1 MTATMAGQ
9 FLLVILKET
18 TQGGCSIFCRIPEL
32 EITDELVDST
42 PYAYRFRLGSPGC
55 LVFYPDIILA
65 DIGDVEAAVVSKRT
79 RRWRSFLPFFLICFT
94 TPTQPFQRSVEDAD
108 GIILEDEIIIPLI
121 YDAQSLDIFSYLLI
135 IIDEALHIRIR
146 DAGEVD
152 NLVQG
157 VILSICAEQSSLG
170 KEGTLYRFPGFDIK
184 VIATI
189 LEIAVMGKDAL
200 QCFLIFYPDKEETER
215 MGTKRTLLATIFGRN
230 GLPTQRKVIVGDG
243 FG

>member
-32 EITDELVDST
+32 EITDELVDGT

-65 DIGDVEAAVVSKRT
+65 DIGDVEAAVVSETYQKVAV
-79 RRWRSFLPFFLICFT
+79 FLAILLDLLHHAY
-94 TPTQPFQRSVEDAD
+94 PTLQRSVEDAD

-157 VILSICAEQSSLG
+157 VILSICAEQANLG

-184 VIATI
+184 VIALI

-200 QCFLIFYPDKEETER
+200 QRFLIFYPDKEET
-215 MGTKRTLLATIFGRN
+215 
-230 GLPTQRKVIVGDG
+230 
-243 FG
+243 

>member
-32 EITDELVDST
+32 EITDELVDGT

-65 DIGDVEAAVVSKRT
+65 DIGDVEAAVVSETYQKVAV
-79 RRWRSFLPFFLICFT
+79 FLAILLDLLHHAY
-94 TPTQPFQRSVEDAD
+94 PTLQRSVEDAD

-157 VILSICAEQSSLG
+157 VILSICAEQTSLG

-184 VIATI
+184 VIALI

-200 QCFLIFYPDKEETER
+200 QCFLIFYPDKEET
-215 MGTKRTLLATIFGRN
+215 
-230 GLPTQRKVIVGDG
+230 
-243 FG
+243 

>member
-32 EITDELVDST
+32 EITDELVDGT

-65 DIGDVEAAVVSKRT
+65 DIGDVEAAVVSETYQKVAV
-79 RRWRSFLPFFLICFT
+79 FLAILLDLLHHAY
-94 TPTQPFQRSVEDAD
+94 PTLQRSVEDAD

-157 VILSICAEQSSLG
+157 VILSICAEQANLG
-170 KEGTLYRFPGFDIK
+170 KEGTLYRFP
-184 VIATI
+184 
-189 LEIAVMGKDAL
+189 
-200 QCFLIFYPDKEETER
+200 CLISKS
-215 MGTKRTLLATIFGRN
+215 
-230 GLPTQRKVIVGDG
+230 
-243 FG
+243 

>member
-65 DIGDVEAAVVSKRT
+65 DIGDVESAVVSETYQKVAV
-79 RRWRSFLPFFLICFT
+79 FLAILLDLLHHAY
-94 TPTQPFQRSVEDAD
+94 PTLQRSVEDAD

-184 VIATI
+184 VIALI

-200 QCFLIFYPDKEETER
+200 QCFLIFYPDKEET
-215 MGTKRTLLATIFGRN
+215 
-230 GLPTQRKVIVGDG
+230 
-243 FG
+243 

>member
-1 MTATMAGQ
+1 MTATMAGLL
-9 FLLVILKET
+9 LLVILKET
-18 TQGGCSIFCRIPEL
+18 TQGGCGIFCRIAEL
-32 EITDELVDST
+32 EITDELVDGT

-65 DIGDVEAAVVSKRT
+65 DIGDVEAAVISETYQKVAV
-79 RRWRSFLPFFLICFT
+79 FLAILLDLLHHAY
-94 TPTQPFQRSVEDAD
+94 PTLQRSVEDAD

-184 VIATI
+184 VIALI
-189 LEIAVMGKDAL
+189 PEIAVMGKDAL
-200 QCFLIFYPDKEETER
+200 QRFLIFYPDKEET
-215 MGTKRTLLATIFGRN
+215 
-230 GLPTQRKVIVGDG
+230 
-243 FG
+243 

>member
-1 MTATMAGQ
+1 MTTTMAGQ

-32 EITDELVDST
+32 EITDELVDGT

-65 DIGDVEAAVVSKRT
+65 DIGDVEAAVVSETYQKVAV
-79 RRWRSFLPFFLICFT
+79 FLAILLDLLHHAY
-94 TPTQPFQRSVEDAD
+94 PTLQRSVEDAD

-184 VIATI
+184 VIALI
-189 LEIAVMGKDAL
+189 PEIAVMGKDAL
-200 QCFLIFYPDKEETER
+200 QRFLIFYPDKEET
-215 MGTKRTLLATIFGRN
+215 
-230 GLPTQRKVIVGDG
+230 
-243 FG
+243 

>member
-1 MTATMAGQ
+1 MLYACLSDDSHDGRSVSSENPQRDDAGC
-9 FLLVILKET
+9 
-18 TQGGCSIFCRIPEL
+18 CSIFCRIPEL

-65 DIGDVEAAVVSKRT
+65 DIGDVEAAVVSETYQKVAV
-79 RRWRSFLPFFLICFT
+79 FLAILLDLLHHAY
-94 TPTQPFQRSVEDAD
+94 PTLQRSVEDAD

-184 VIATI
+184 S
-189 LEIAVMGKDAL
+189 
-200 QCFLIFYPDKEETER
+200 
-215 MGTKRTLLATIFGRN
+215 
-230 GLPTQRKVIVGDG
+230 
-243 FG
+243 